1 MIIPPALPYASQQR
15 EFYDLPMPE
24 ETKDNRYDGRFRYDR
39 HLSSIPILTIPR
51 PVVYQLTPEII
62 RTCTPDCSASHC
74 TTECKC
80 ANTHPAVHAKCN
92 PPPSADFVGI
102 CQAWI
107 RLNVR
112 NMIITQILYEQLCLL
127 KTMFKLIS

>member
-1 MIIPPALPYASQQR
+1 MPFLENLLRTRRSPYPMIIPPALPYASQQR

-39 HLSSIPILTIPR
+39 HLSSIPILTISR

-102 CQAWI
+102 CQAWYAKCP
-107 RLNVR
+107 
-112 NMIITQILYEQLCLL
+112 MYEQLHY
-127 KTMFKLIS
+127 